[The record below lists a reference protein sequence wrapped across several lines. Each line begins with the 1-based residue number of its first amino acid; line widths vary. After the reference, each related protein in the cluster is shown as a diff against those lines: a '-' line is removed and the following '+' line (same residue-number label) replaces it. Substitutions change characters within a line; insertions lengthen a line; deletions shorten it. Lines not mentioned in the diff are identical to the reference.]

1 MATNTNIKNAL
12 SFPASANNV
21 LITDGRTVG
30 NAELTRIQDWLDAE
44 YATQLVVL
52 GKANVDADDMAA
64 VLWRVI
70 ANQVKRHEKQV
81 AKAALAPP
89 AELSE

>member
-44 YATQLVVL
+44 
-52 GKANVDADDMAA
+52 
-64 VLWRVI
+64 
-70 ANQVKRHEKQV
+70 
-81 AKAALAPP
+81 
-89 AELSE
+89 